1 MTIEKQLI
9 QKVYYETFLTEQ
21 DSVQSPQVLGEAYVN
36 EAENEFSNIANIRF
50 AQGEVY
56 YHHKD
61 FETAIFKW
69 EKVNNDL
76 SLWAK
81 KNIADAY
88 FELGLLSMAEEI
100 YTSIQTEDTTLTM
113 EVSLQLLSLYIE
125 QNRLGLAFK
134 VISEAVSFQPDYPN
148 ITAIARSFYE
158 KQQDW
163 NNALD
168 LAVQEGIRTKSLHWF
183 EILTSYVNQ
192 GFTKQMK
199 PKYF

>member
-1 MTIEKQLI
+1 M
-9 QKVYYETFLTEQ
+9 
-21 DSVQSPQVLGEAYVN
+21 G
-36 EAENEFSNIANIRF
+36 
-50 AQGEVY
+50 
-56 YHHKD
+56 
-61 FETAIFKW
+61 
-69 EKVNNDL
+69 
-76 SLWAK
+76 K

-163 NNALD
+163 NNAID

-199 PKYF
+199 PKYFYEALKVLYTVDSIQFKQLVSSLWKIYQDESTYLLWIQTINHLFYTSR